1 MADKFKCALIN
12 NGPHTIVE
20 DLRMLI
26 AIAEMLSPLV
36 LCFKTSHVDS
46 VSLSNALVEVDK
58 TVPDYVFSA
67 PEQCYRL
74 AVNLHIDSLQ
84 HQLKNAISE
93 RSPCDSKEDAG
104 ADTTVLSAIATVS
117 KFINDV
123 DDSTG
128 DAKCLGLRH
137 WPGPGPIAHKQL
149 DIFDSVLQLSVTS
162 LKFGNKPGLETPPLV
177 VARRRAIAF
186 IGASVP
192 SLLDSA
198 ARAFFR
204 DILFVVGLAND
215 PSLSPNNRRHQA
227 GYGADPQR
235 NCCTKG

>member
-1 MADKFKCALIN
+1 
-12 NGPHTIVE
+12 
-20 DLRMLI
+20 MLI

-58 TVPDYVFSA
+58 TVPEYIFSA

-104 ADTTVLSAIATVS
+104 ADTTVLSAIATTS

-123 DDSTG
+123 DDSAG

-137 WPGPGPIAHKQL
+137 WPGPAKAHKQL

-162 LKFGNKPGLETPPLV
+162 LKHGNKPSREAPPLV

-198 ARAFFR
+198 ARAFFI

-215 PSLSPNNRRHQA
+215 PSLSPNNNIDDIKQA
-227 GYGADPQR
+227 MERIHNAIAAQKVDA
-235 NCCTKG
+235 